1 MTGAFA
7 GGAIGAFIDAGLPKD
22 GGRGADQHRR
32 GASVVSVRGEEPGVE
47 PVTSI
52 MEAAL
57 PLRGGEPHGE
67 PLDETTRPNA
77 SVADD
82 LSKVVS

>member
-1 MTGAFA
+1 
-7 GGAIGAFIDAGLPKD
+7 
-22 GGRGADQHRR
+22 
-32 GASVVSVRGEEPGVE
+32 VRVEEPSVE

-77 SVADD
+77 SIADD
-82 LSKVVS
+82 RSKVVS